1 MGAALLVASTASAAT
16 VEVSDDMTN
25 GLGEAI
31 DQAEPGDTIL
41 IPEGNYLLTDGD
53 VLEEKD
59 LTLKGAGENLTTIT
73 PSGGGD
79 ALNDTGVTVVDATEG
94 PALKPSEDEAAAD
107 AEKAESGDGIETK
120 AQIIALVATLAIFL
134 FVLDLVRRRRLAERY
149 AIIWMTAALALLVL
163 SVWTGGLDV
172 IKDLMGIQEPANAIF
187 ILAFAVGFLLL
198 LNFSVVSSRLG
209 DETKVLAQ
217 EVARLDEELRLERSL
232 RGGQA
237 NGFSGSREG
246 GGLAGRSPSTRRVA
260 DSRGAT
266 VRRDRGMGNRV
277 TALAPRRTRRR

>member
-1 MGAALLVASTASAAT
+1 VALILFAGSAAPAAAAEVEVTGDAQTGLGAAIEVASA
-16 VEVSDDMTN
+16 
-25 GLGEAI
+25 
-31 DQAEPGDTIL
+31 GDTIL
-41 IPEGNYLLTDGD
+41 IPAGNYYLTEGD

-59 LTLKGAGENLTTIT
+59 LTLRGEGENLTTIIPT
-73 PSGGGD
+73 GGGD
-79 ALNDTGVTVVDATEG
+79 ALHDEGVTVEDAEVA
-94 PALKPSEDEAAAD
+94 PALEPSENEVADEEGSD
-107 AEKAESGDGIETK
+107 TGDGIETK
-120 AQIIALVATLAIFL
+120 AQIIALVATFAIFL

-237 NGFSGSREG
+237 NGFSGRAAKAE
-246 GGLAGRSPSTRRVA
+246 
-260 DSRGAT
+260 DSQDDPP
-266 VRRDRGMGNRV
+266 VR
-277 TALAPRRTRRR
+277 AE